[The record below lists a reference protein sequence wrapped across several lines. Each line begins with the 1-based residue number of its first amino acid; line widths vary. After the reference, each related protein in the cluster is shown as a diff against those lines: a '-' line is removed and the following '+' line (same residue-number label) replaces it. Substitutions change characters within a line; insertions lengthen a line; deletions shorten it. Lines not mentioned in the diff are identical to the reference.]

1 MIPNQSSPKNF
12 WKILKTFYNGNKI
25 PLIPPIIVN
34 DKLVSDFE
42 EKANHFNKLFASQ
55 CTPIDNNSQIPDS
68 VVFNTE
74 VRLSSISCEDNNIL
88 KIIRNL
94 EISKAHGFDDISVR
108 MVKLCE
114 DSLVKPFSI
123 IFIIFKNC
131 INSSVFPE
139 LWKKPNI
146 VPIHKKNDKQLIN
159 SYRPV
164 SLLPVRSRIFEIIIF
179 NSIFQYIEENILLNV
194 NQSGFQPCDSC
205 EH

>member
-1 MIPNQSSPKNF
+1 
-12 WKILKTFYNGNKI
+12 
-25 PLIPPIIVN
+25 
-34 DKLVSDFE
+34 
-42 EKANHFNKLFASQ
+42 
-55 CTPIDNNSQIPDS
+55 
-68 VVFNTE
+68 
-74 VRLSSISCEDNNIL
+74 
-88 KIIRNL
+88 
-94 EISKAHGFDDISVR
+94 

>member
-1 MIPNQSSPKNF
+1 M
-12 WKILKTFYNGNKI
+12 
-25 PLIPPIIVN
+25 
-34 DKLVSDFE
+34 
-42 EKANHFNKLFASQ
+42 
-55 CTPIDNNSQIPDS
+55 
-68 VVFNTE
+68 
-74 VRLSSISCEDNNIL
+74 RLSSITREDNDIL
-88 KIIRNL
+88 KIIRSL
-94 EISKAHGFDDISVR
+94 DISKAHGFDDISVR

-114 DSLVKPFSI
+114 DSLVKSFSI
-123 IFIIFKNC
+123 IFQNC

-139 LWKKPNI
+139 RWKKPNI

-205 EH
+205 EY